1 MQKIIL
7 PVGENS
13 HLHVKIFDKQDEG
26 VYAYKLTTG
35 SKIEFELKNSEGE
48 IVQSTVVEITD
59 LTQDYEI
66 IIDES
71 LPAGNYTYDLTVEE
85 SDGTKYT
92 VIQDGKFKI
101 K

>member
-1 MQKIIL
+1 M
-7 PVGENS
+7 
-13 HLHVKIFDKQDEG
+13 
-26 VYAYKLTTG
+26 
-35 SKIEFELKNSEGE
+35 
-48 IVQSTVVEITD
+48 QSTVVEITD